1 MTKISSYISK
11 LSVGSPVTHKALSV
25 FPLQSEAGVPGGRY
39 QLLEEALAT
48 GRFRISEVSESGTVP
63 RLLAT
68 NDTPSPVFLL
78 DGEELTGAKQNRV
91 LNVSIMLAPEST
103 TEIPVSCVEAGRW
116 RAESDSFRAPGRV
129 HFSRGRADKMRQ
141 VSESLHMR
149 GRAESDQSAIWDAIA
164 EKSVRMRVESPTSAM
179 SAIYERRGDDLQ
191 SYLDGFDVRAGQV
204 GAVYAIGSKIA
215 GLDLFD
221 SERTYAKLARKLISS
236 YALDAMEDNTGP
248 VGLEP
253 DTAKAFL
260 KTLTTA
266 SSRRYP
272 SAGLGENVR
281 LETLGLVGAVLE
293 VEGSCVHLAAFP
305 ATQFTAD
312 DTGAGPEG
320 SRMQRSSLR
329 GRRW

>member
-1 MTKISSYISK
+1 
-11 LSVGSPVTHKALSV
+11 
-25 FPLQSEAGVPGGRY
+25 
-39 QLLEEALAT
+39 
-48 GRFRISEVSESGTVP
+48 
-63 RLLAT
+63 
-68 NDTPSPVFLL
+68 
-78 DGEELTGAKQNRV
+78 
-91 LNVSIMLAPEST
+91 
-103 TEIPVSCVEAGRW
+103 
-116 RAESDSFRAPGRV
+116 
-129 HFSRGRADKMRQ
+129 
-141 VSESLHMR
+141 MR

-236 YALDAMEDNTGP
+236 YALDAMEDDTGP

-272 SAGLGENVR
+272 TAGLGENVR
-281 LETLGLVGAVLE
+281 LEAPGLVGAVLE
-293 VEGSCVHLAAFP
+293 VDGSCVHLAAFP
-305 ATQFTAD
+305 STQFTAD
-312 DTGAGPEG
+312 NTGAGPEG

-329 GRRW
+329 GRRL